1 MKRTLE
7 LTPQEGEMLKPKEL
21 MEIRGTGALTL
32 QDRRVFNALVQNAWG
47 PDLAKTGKWFEIPTG
62 DLRDDTDNN
71 KRLEAS
77 IDKLMNTIVVT
88 VVNDADGNPQIKDKT
103 NLLSSNSMDVSSN
116 QGTLRYKFTEEL
128 VALLKESTIFA
139 KLDLEVMRSFK
150 SKYAFSLY
158 EAIAR
163 RVNMRRFTE
172 NLTME
177 DLRNILGVEE
187 GKLSLYRN
195 LNLRAIQPALIEVNA
210 QSPYTCSI
218 VPVKKGRKVVS
229 FIMGWETKSE
239 EQLKAAYQEMQRH
252 SAGRKARTSGTTEH
266 VNTPEDVLENDREQP

>member
-1 MKRTLE
+1 MNKKTLE
-7 LTPQEGEMLKPKEL
+7 LTPHSGEMLKPKEL
-21 MEIRGTGALTL
+21 IEVRNTGKFTL
-32 QDRRVFNALVQNAWG
+32 EDRRVYNALVEKAWG
-47 PDLAKTGKWFEIPTG
+47 PKLGDANHTFEVPTG
-62 DLRDDTDNN
+62 DLRPLVGDNQRLKQSLRTLMTTLIEVDDGDNWKATQLLGTAELTTSN
-71 KRLEAS
+71 NS
-77 IDKLMNTIVVT
+77 GVVRFT
-88 VVNDADGNPQIKDKT
+88 FPPMVVD
-103 NLLSSNSMDVSSN
+103 
-116 QGTLRYKFTEEL
+116 
-128 VALLKESTIFA
+128 LLKDSTIFA
-139 KLDLEVMRSFK
+139 KLDLEVMRSFR

-177 DLRNILGVEE
+177 DLRNILGVED
-187 GKLSLYRN
+187 GKLDVYKN
-195 LNLRAIQPALIEVNA
+195 LNKYAIQPALVEVNA
-210 QSPYTCSI
+210 QSPYTVSI
-218 VPVKKGRKVVS
+218 VAVKKGRKVVS

>member
-32 QDRRVFNALVQNAWG
+32 QDRRVFNTLVQNAWG

-71 KRLEAS
+71 KRLDAS

-103 NLLSSNSMDVSSN
+103 SLLSSNSMDVSSN

-163 RVNMRRFTE
+163 RVNMRKFTE

-195 LNLRAIQPALIEVNA
+195 LNLRAIQPAIVEVNA
-210 QSPYTCSI
+210 QSPYTVSI

-229 FIMGWETKSE
+229 FIMGWETKSV
-239 EQLKAAYQEMQRH
+239 EQQIEAYQEMQRH
-252 SAGRKARTSGTTEH
+252 SAGRKARADGTTEQI
-266 VNTPEDVLENDREQP
+266 NTQKGVLENDREQQ